1 MSRIVKVP
9 YIKVDNFICKKC
21 WHNEYA
27 VVDLENVEIVCDR
40 CGELYKGKYEKEII
54 SVTIED

>member
-1 MSRIVKVP
+1 MSKNLKVP
-9 YIKVDNFICKKC
+9 YIQVENFICKKC
-21 WHNEYA
+21 YHNEYA
-27 VVDLENVEIVCDR
+27 VVDVENVTIICDK